1 MYFSK
6 LPEMYYNFP
15 IKDRD
20 TLMVVRDITANVRV
34 VKEVLQNIT
43 LYDEYDIVDGETPE
57 IISSKLYGSP
67 LYHWALMVANDK
79 YDYRNDFPL
88 PYDRLEQFAKDKY
101 GEDKIYDIHHY
112 ENEEGYVVNSDHPN
126 ATPISNLDY
135 EDNVNE
141 SKRRIKVV
149 SVQIL
154 QQIINE
160 FELLMNPNK

>member
-6 LPEMYYNFP
+6 LPEIYYNFP
-15 IKDRD
+15 VGDRD
-20 TLMVVRDITANVRV
+20 TLMVVRDITANIRI

-88 PYDRLEQFAKDKY
+88 TYDRLEQYIKDKY
-101 GEDKIYDIHHY
+101 GEDNINDIHHY
-112 ENEEGYVVNSDHPN
+112 ENEEGYIVNSDHPN
-126 ATPISNLDY
+126 AIPISNLRY
-135 EDNVNE
+135 EDKVNE
-141 SKRRIKVV
+141 QKRRIKVV
-149 SVQIL
+149 SIQLL
-154 QQIINE
+154 QQMINE
-160 FELLMNPNK
+160 FDLLMNPYK